1 MHQCIL
7 MSPQDIKILG
17 WCTAEPVLPD
27 KGEGA
32 SLALVGHLSSDG
44 FTIEIPFGVDALL
57 H

>member
-7 MSPQDIKILG
+7 LSPQDIKILG

-44 FTIEIPFGVDALL
+44 FTREIPSGVHALL